1 MFMGK
6 IANEFNIKREAH
18 PDLSDETVALL
29 LVAEKLDV
37 IANKAS
43 VLDPDQ
49 LTQLKDKMDEIATT
63 VHGVGQMVGNLHQ

>member
-1 MFMGK
+1 MGK

-43 VLDPDQ
+43 ILDPDQ
-49 LTQLKDKMDEIATT
+49 LKALKDKMGEIATA
-63 VHGVGQMVGNLHQ
+63 VYGVGQMVGNLHQ

>member
-6 IANEFNIKREAH
+6 IANEFNIMREAH

-29 LVAEKLDV
+29 LVADKLDV

-43 VLDPDQ
+43 ILDPDQ
-49 LTQLKDKMDEIATT
+49 LTQLKDKMNEIATT
-63 VHGVGQMVGNLHQ
+63 VHGVGKMVENLRQ

>member
-1 MFMGK
+1 MGK

-37 IANKAS
+37 IANKAII
-43 VLDPDQ
+43 LDPDQ
-49 LTQLKDKMDEIATT
+49 LTGLKDKMGEIVTT
-63 VHGVGQMVGNLHQ
+63 VHGVGQMVENLRK

>member
-1 MFMGK
+1 MEK
-6 IANEFNIKREAH
+6 IVNDFNIKREAH

-43 VLDPDQ
+43 ILDPDQ
-49 LTQLKDKMDEIATT
+49 LMLLTKKMNEIATSL
-63 VHGVGQMVGNLHQ
+63 HGVGEMVDKSQQ

>member
-1 MFMGK
+1 MGK
-6 IANEFNIKREAH
+6 IAKEFNIKREAH

-49 LTQLKDKMDEIATT
+49 MAQLKDKMEKIATT
-63 VHGVGQMVGNLHQ
+63 VHGVGQMVENLHQ

>member
-1 MFMGK
+1 MEK
-6 IANEFNIKREAH
+6 IVNDFNIKREAH

-43 VLDPDQ
+43 ILDPDQ
-49 LTQLKDKMDEIATT
+49 LVLLTKKMDEIATSL
-63 VHGVGQMVGNLHQ
+63 HGVGEMVDKSQQ

>member
-6 IANEFNIKREAH
+6 IANEFNIKREAY

-43 VLDPDQ
+43 ILDPDQ
-49 LTQLKDKMDEIATT
+49 LTVLKDKMDEIATT

>member
-1 MFMGK
+1 MGK
-6 IANEFNIKREAH
+6 IANEFNMKREAH

-49 LTQLKDKMDEIATT
+49 LTQLKDKMGEIATT
-63 VHGVGQMVGNLHQ
+63 VHGVGKMVENLRQ

>member
-43 VLDPDQ
+43 ILDPDQ

-63 VHGVGQMVGNLHQ
+63 VHGVGKMVENLHQ

>member
-1 MFMGK
+1 MEK
-6 IANEFNIKREAH
+6 IVNDFNIKREAH

-43 VLDPDQ
+43 ILDPEQ
-49 LTQLKDKMDEIATT
+49 LVILTKKMDGIATAL
-63 VHGVGQMVGNLHQ
+63 HGMGEMVRESSK

>member
-6 IANEFNIKREAH
+6 IVNEFNIKREAH

-49 LTQLKDKMDEIATT
+49 LTQLKDKMDEIATA
-63 VHGVGQMVGNLHQ
+63 VYGVGQMVGNLRQ

>member
-37 IANKAS
+37 IANKAT
-43 VLDPDQ
+43 VWDPEQ
-49 LTQLKDKMDEIATT
+49 FAELKEKMQEIAISL
-63 VHGVGQMVGNLHQ
+63 HGVGEMVDKSQQ